1 MESDIKGSIED
12 SGFYPSTKSDIGIEN
27 RKISEEEKTRRQI
40 DKKMR
45 EQGKA
50 REEYSTADTHA
61 DPILILLHDL
71 DDDIGNLSEEIGR
84 VQAQLIRLE
93 SKVDNLLD
101 SKSESTG

>member
-1 MESDIKGSIED
+1 MESDTKGSIKD
-12 SGFYPSTKSDIGIEN
+12 ARFYPSTKSDNGIEN
-27 RKISEEEKTRRQI
+27 RKISEEKMRRQI

-61 DPILILLHDL
+61 DPILILLRDL

-84 VQAQLIRLE
+84 VQAQLTRLE
-93 SKVDNLLD
+93 SKVDKVLD
-101 SKSESTG
+101 SKSEPT